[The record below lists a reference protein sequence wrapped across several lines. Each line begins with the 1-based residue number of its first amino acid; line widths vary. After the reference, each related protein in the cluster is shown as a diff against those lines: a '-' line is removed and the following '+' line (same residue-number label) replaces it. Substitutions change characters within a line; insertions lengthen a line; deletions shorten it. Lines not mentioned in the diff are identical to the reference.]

1 MKQTL
6 EEAAKSMAYDKM
18 PDWGGLPMVAK
29 NILLKAPNGSL
40 SNHLG

>member
-18 PDWGGLPMVAK
+18 PDWGDCQQWRR
-29 NILLKAPNGSL
+29 NIL
-40 SNHLG
+40 

>member
-29 NILLKAPNGSL
+29 IFY
-40 SNHLG
+40 

>member
-18 PDWGGLPMVAK
+18 PDWGGIAMST
-29 NILLKAPNGSL
+29 ILKL
-40 SNHLG
+40 